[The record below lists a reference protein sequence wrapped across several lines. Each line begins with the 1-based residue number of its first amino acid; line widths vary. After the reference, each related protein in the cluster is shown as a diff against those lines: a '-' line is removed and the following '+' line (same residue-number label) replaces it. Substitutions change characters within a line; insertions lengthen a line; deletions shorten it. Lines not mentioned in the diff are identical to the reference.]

1 MESKT
6 RLQLFYAEM
15 ESPLGPF
22 TLFASEKGLCSV
34 EFGKA
39 EQAMMKMKLNKQFL
53 KYEFIHD
60 DEKLSEAMKQLREY
74 FYGTRTSFQ
83 LPLDL
88 RGTPFQLKV
97 WNELQRVHYG
107 ETVSYKRLAELI
119 GKPKAVR
126 AVGGANNQNPIP
138 IIIPCHRVI
147 GSNGALVG
155 YGGGIDKKEFLL
167 NLEKQLLNEYTS

>member
-6 RLQLFYAEM
+6 RLQLFYTEM
-15 ESPLGPF
+15 ESPLGPL
-22 TLFASEKGLCSV
+22 TLFASEKGLCSI
-34 EFGKA
+34 EFGKV
-39 EQAMMKMKLNKQFL
+39 EQAMLKMKMNKHFL
-53 KYEFIHD
+53 KHEFTHN
-60 DEKLSEAMKQLREY
+60 DEKLSDAMKQLKEY
-74 FYGTRTSFQ
+74 FYGRRTSFQ

-97 WNELQRVHYG
+97 WNELQHVHYG
-107 ETVSYKRLAELI
+107 ETMSYKRVAELI

-155 YGGGIDKKEFLL
+155 YGGGIEKKEFLL
-167 NLEKQLLNEYTS
+167 NFEKQFLNEYSS

>member
-6 RLQLFYAEM
+6 KEILYYSEM
-15 ESPLGPF
+15 ESPLGPL
-22 TLFASEKGLCSV
+22 TLFLSAIGLCSLQ
-34 EFGKA
+34 FGPIDHAIIKT
-39 EQAMMKMKLNKQFL
+39 KMNKHFL
-53 KYEFIHD
+53 KDKFILD
-60 DEKLSEAMKQLREY
+60 DSKLDDVKKQLVEY
-74 FYGTRTSFQ
+74 FRGTRKAFQ

-97 WNELQRVHYG
+97 WKQLQAIHYG
-107 ETVSYKRLAELI
+107 ETMSYKEVAEAI
-119 GKPKAVR
+119 GIPKAVR

-155 YGGGIDKKEFLL
+155 YGGGLERKEHLL
-167 NLEKQLLNEYTS
+167 NLEKGTVNYLSS